1 MGAASAMAGKI
12 IETSIDQN
20 KQDELLDE
28 TLKEIG
34 DDTWQEK

>member
-1 MGAASAMAGKI
+1 MAGKI
-12 IETSIDQN
+12 VEEAIDQD
-20 KQDELLDE
+20 KQNELLDA